1 MKSFLDVLECFLVY
15 WNNIIMGLIV
25 IEGLDGAGKSTQIN
39 RLSEYWVAHG
49 HRCRQL
55 HFPRADSSVYG
66 ELISRFLR
74 GELGD
79 IYQVNPYLAALIYA
93 GDRFDFKPTLERW
106 LNEGDMVL
114 LDRYVY
120 SNVAYQC
127 AKVKNEEDKKTLREW
142 ILHMEFDY
150 HGLPKPD
157 LNIFLDVPFTFTR
170 QKLENSREG
179 SERQYLKG
187 KKDIHEAD
195 LDFQEAVRESYLSL
209 LDTDDFVKI
218 ECSDIHAIL
227 SVDQIFSKILNVLNN
242 HKSLSK

>member
-1 MKSFLDVLECFLVY
+1 
-15 WNNIIMGLIV
+15 MGLIV

-39 RLSEYWVAHG
+39 RLNDYMVAQG

-55 HFPRADSSVYG
+55 HFPRTDSPVYG

-79 IYQVNPYLAALIYA
+79 IHQVNPYLVALIYA
-93 GDRFDFKPTLERW
+93 GDRFDFKPTLESW

-127 AKVKNEEDKKTLREW
+127 AKLSNKDENKALREW
-142 ILHMEFDY
+142 ILHLEFDY
-150 HGLPKPD
+150 HGLPRPD
-157 LNIFLDVPFTFTR
+157 LNIFLDVPFAFTR

-179 SERQYLKG
+179 DERQYLRG

-195 LDFQEAVRESYLSL
+195 LNFQETVRKSYLSMSY
-209 LDTDDFVKI
+209 TDDFVKI
-218 ECSDIHAIL
+218 NCSDGHSIL
-227 SVDQIFSKILNVLNN
+227 SVDQIFSKILNVL
-242 HKSLSK
+242 HKKIL

>member
-1 MKSFLDVLECFLVY
+1 
-15 WNNIIMGLIV
+15 MGLIV
-25 IEGLDGAGKSTQIN
+25 IEGLDGAGKSTQIS
-39 RLSEYWVAHG
+39 RLSEHLVARG

-55 HFPRADSSVYG
+55 HFPRTDSPVYG

-79 IYQVNPYLAALIYA
+79 IHQVNPYLVALIYA
-93 GDRFDFKPTLERW
+93 GDRFDFKPTLENW

-127 AKVKNEEDKKTLREW
+127 AKIKNKENQKALREW
-142 ILHMEFDY
+142 ILYMEFEY
-150 HGLPKPD
+150 HRLPKPD

-170 QKLENSREG
+170 QMLGNRREDG
-179 SERQYLKG
+179 ERQYLKG

-195 LDFQEAVRESYLSL
+195 LVFQESVRESYLSL
-209 LDTDDFVKI
+209 SDTDDFVKI
-218 ECSDIHAIL
+218 DCSDGHAIL
-227 SVDQIFSKILNVLNN
+227 SVDQIFSKIINVLN
-242 HKSLSK
+242 KK